1 MNNYK
6 VIEDYYRAHRGE
18 LVAFVSARL
27 HDLADA
33 DDIVQETFLRLLT
46 GACLISEVTLP
57 NLTYTLCRNMVA
69 DWYRRH
75 SVRQDAEHE
84 LTSNAGNGDS
94 AETLLS
100 MHEMHEQLER
110 GLARLSEDCREL
122 YRMHIYGGMPVRDI
136 CQQTGQPYKSVE
148 YRLGLARKQVRN
160 YLRHVI

>member
-27 HDLADA
+27 HDLAEA
-33 DDIVQETFLRLLT
+33 EDIVQETFLRLLD
-46 GACLISEVTLP
+46 GNRLISEVTLP

-75 SVRQDAEHE
+75 GVWQDAKHE
-84 LTSNAGNGDS
+84 LTRSAGNGDS
-94 AETLLS
+94 AERLLS
-100 MHEMHEQLER
+100 MHEMHLHFER
-110 GLARLSEDCREL
+110 GLARVPEDCREL
-122 YRMHIYGGMPVRDI
+122 YRMHIYGEMPVRDI
-136 CQQTGQPYKSVE
+136 CRETGQPYKSVE

>member
-1 MNNYK
+1 MNNYQ

-18 LVAFVSARL
+18 LIAFVSARL
-27 HDLADA
+27 HDLAEA
-33 DDIVQETFLRLLT
+33 EDIVQETFLRLLT
-46 GACLISEVTLP
+46 GDRLISEVTLP

-75 SVRQDAEHE
+75 SVRLDAKHE
-84 LTSNAGNGDS
+84 LTRSAGNGDS

-100 MHEMHEQLER
+100 MHEMTHHLEH
-110 GLARLSEDCREL
+110 GMARLSEDCREL
-122 YRMHIYGGMPVRDI
+122 YRMHIYGEMPVRDI
-136 CQQTGQPYKSVE
+136 CRQTGQPYKSVE